1 MYFEGEPGVAGVRNP
16 LSGVPLREGTLINIL
31 IRTGPVVCSDCKKQ
45 EGLCINQF
53 ASRGCMG
60 VKALK
65 IREKI
70 TKGEGPIHEEMMQIV
85 LLLQSH
91 AVDAVAHGCHA
102 ENQTELVETD
112 VLTVGIERLRAR
124 LFGRET
130 A

>member
-1 MYFEGEPGVAGVRNP
+1 
-16 LSGVPLREGTLINIL
+16 
-31 IRTGPVVCSDCKKQ
+31 
-45 EGLCINQF
+45 
-53 ASRGCMG
+53 MG

-65 IREKI
+65 MHEKI
-70 TKGEGPIHEEMMQIV
+70 TKGEGSIHEETMQII
-85 LLLQSH
+85 LLLLSH
-91 AVDAVAHGCHA
+91 AVDAVAHGCDA